1 MRKSVS
7 VLIKPASSLCNL
19 RCKYCFYADVSSLR
33 KVKSFGRMKLETV
46 DSLIENVFVDL
57 NDGDQLTIAFQGGE
71 PTLAGLRYYQYFL
84 AKIKKQT
91 KKVGV
96 HYAIQ
101 TNGMVINDA
110 WCNLLKEH
118 NFLVGLSI
126 DGTPIYHD
134 LNRVDVRG
142 RGTFYRVMQTK
153 KLFDQYGIEYNVL
166 CVLTNPLAKH
176 AKKVFDFFQQNHV
189 K

>member
-71 PTLAGLRYYQYFL
+71 PTLAGLRY
-84 AKIKKQT
+84 
-91 KKVGV
+91 
-96 HYAIQ
+96 
-101 TNGMVINDA
+101 
-110 WCNLLKEH
+110 
-118 NFLVGLSI
+118 S
-126 DGTPIYHD
+126 
-134 LNRVDVRG
+134 
-142 RGTFYRVMQTK
+142 
-153 KLFDQYGIEYNVL
+153 
-166 CVLTNPLAKH
+166 
-176 AKKVFDFFQQNHV
+176 
-189 K
+189 